1 MFGHG
6 QRDRANAEAQRA
18 DQAEARAASA
28 ETRAAKAEAK
38 AADLSHKY
46 EQPVR
51 VSRVIPTA
59 TETNRR
65 RH

>member
-1 MFGHG
+1 MFGG
-6 QRDRANAEAQRA
+6 QRERANNEARRA

-28 ETRAAKAEAK
+28 ETRAARAEAK

-46 EQPVR
+46 EAPVTT
-51 VSRVIPTA
+51 SRVIPTA
-59 TETNRR
+59 TESNRR